1 MIQNCLRTLWDDD
14 GGAVITPEWIM
25 VSTILVIGV
34 LTGFI
39 AVRQTVMAR
48 AIDLANHAQVSNQ
61 SYSFSGQA
69 SCEQILYV
77 RFATLTTT
85 GYGDIVEAHP
95 RMQRLCKIESM
106 IGEV

>member
-69 SCEQILYV
+69 SCEA
-77 RFATLTTT
+77 ATGGAAFMFTGGDGLVVQSTTAVP
-85 GYGDIVEAHP
+85 GGVNAHP
-95 RMQRLCKIESM
+95 CD
-106 IGEV
+106 